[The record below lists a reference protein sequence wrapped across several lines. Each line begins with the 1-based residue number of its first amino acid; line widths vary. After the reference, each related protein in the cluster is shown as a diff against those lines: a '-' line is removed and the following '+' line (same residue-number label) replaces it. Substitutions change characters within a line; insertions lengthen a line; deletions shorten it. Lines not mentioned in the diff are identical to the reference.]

1 MIQPA
6 LLEYS
11 FDEGPPKPVLL
22 DASSLKPNVIL
33 VLDTFFLLVIWR
45 GETIQQWYDAKYQE
59 SPEYENFRQLLI
71 APEDDCKQ
79 ILSDRFPAPKFI
91 QTAAGGSQARF
102 LLSKVN
108 LNRFKFRLLE
118 CKGPP
123 NFERLVLS
131 CIEAD
136 FATKHPSCSIF

>member
-59 SPEYENFRQLLI
+59 SPEHAGLFL
-71 APEDDCKQ
+71 
-79 ILSDRFPAPKFI
+79 FPCGCGLGLVGYPNCEGFI
-91 QTAAGGSQARF
+91 F
-102 LLSKVN
+102 
-108 LNRFKFRLLE
+108 
-118 CKGPP
+118 
-123 NFERLVLS
+123 S
-131 CIEAD
+131 CFEAD
-136 FATKHPSCSIF
+136 F